1 MKTIQIVIEGVS
13 EAQIQNAI
21 EKNTRGWWLFFEEP
35 SGADFQFMSPFW
47 GFHWDGT
54 AENLKE
60 IILRGARVKDKVKQ
74 HICVFKYNGI
84 NRFAWCSWTKQVY
97 DFDTKKYYQL
107 EGNRMS
113 KKITELIIDIC
124 EDRMLNDIIDSHIEE
139 Y

>member
-1 MKTIQIVIEGVS
+1 MKTMQIVLEGVS
-13 EAQIQNAI
+13 EAQIQNVI

-35 SGADFQFMSPFW
+35 SGADFHFISPFW

-84 NRFAWCSWTKQVY
+84 DRFAWCSWTKQVY

-107 EGNRMS
+107 EGDKMAR
-113 KKITELIIDIC
+113 KITSIINNIMRDP
-124 EDRMLNDIIDSHIEE
+124 DVEE
-139 Y
+139 IY

>member
-1 MKTIQIVIEGVS
+1 MKTIQIVLEGVS

-35 SGADFQFMSPFW
+35 SGADFQFLTPFW

-54 AENLKE
+54 AEKLKE
-60 IILRGARVKDKVKQ
+60 IIFRGARVKGKVKH

-84 NRFAWCSWTKQVY
+84 DRFAWCSWTKQVY

-107 EGNRMS
+107 EGDKMVM
-113 KKITELIIDIC
+113 KITSIINNIMRDPDVEDI
-124 EDRMLNDIIDSHIEE
+124 

>member
-1 MKTIQIVIEGVS
+1 MKPLQIVLEGVS

-35 SGADFQFMSPFW
+35 SGVDFRFMSPFW

-54 AENLKE
+54 AKNLKE

-84 NRFAWCSWTKQVY
+84 DRFAWCSWTKQVY

-107 EGNRMS
+107 EGDKKAM
-113 KKITELIIDIC
+113 KITSTINNIMGDPDI
-124 EDRMLNDIIDSHIEE
+124 EDI

>member
-1 MKTIQIVIEGVS
+1 MKTMQIVLEGVS

-35 SGADFQFMSPFW
+35 SGADFNFITPFW
-47 GFHWDGT
+47 GFHWNGT

-84 NRFAWCSWTKQVY
+84 DRFAWCSWTKQVY

-107 EGNRMS
+107 EGDKMAM
-113 KKITELIIDIC
+113 KITSIINNIMRDP
-124 EDRMLNDIIDSHIEE
+124 DVEE
-139 Y
+139 IY

>member
-1 MKTIQIVIEGVS
+1 MKTMQIVIEGVS

-21 EKNTRGWWLFFEEP
+21 EKNTRGWRLFFEGP

-84 NRFAWCSWTKQVY
+84 DRFAWCSWTKQVY

-107 EGNRMS
+107 EGDKMAM
-113 KKITELIIDIC
+113 KITSIINNIMRDP
-124 EDRMLNDIIDSHIEE
+124 DVEE
-139 Y
+139 IY

>member
-1 MKTIQIVIEGVS
+1 MKTMQIILEGVS

-54 AENLKE
+54 AKNLKE

-84 NRFAWCSWTKQVY
+84 DRFAWCSWTKQVY

-107 EGNRMS
+107 EGDKMAM
-113 KKITELIIDIC
+113 KITSIINNIMRDP
-124 EDRMLNDIIDSHIEE
+124 DVEE
-139 Y
+139 IY

>member
-1 MKTIQIVIEGVS
+1 MKTIQIVLEGVS

-35 SGADFQFMSPFW
+35 SGADFQFMTPFW

-54 AENLKE
+54 AKKLKE

-84 NRFAWCSWTKQVY
+84 DRFAWCSWTKQVY

-107 EGNRMS
+107 EGGKMAM
-113 KKITELIIDIC
+113 KITSIINNIMRDP
-124 EDRMLNDIIDSHIEE
+124 DVEE
-139 Y
+139 IY

>member
-1 MKTIQIVIEGVS
+1 MKTMQIVLEGVS

-35 SGADFQFMSPFW
+35 RSADFQFITPFW

-54 AENLKE
+54 AEKLKE

-84 NRFAWCSWTKQVY
+84 DRFAWCSWTKQVY

-107 EGNRMS
+107 EGDKMAM
-113 KKITELIIDIC
+113 KITSIINNIM
-124 EDRMLNDIIDSHIEE
+124 RDSDVEE
-139 Y
+139 IY

>member
-1 MKTIQIVIEGVS
+1 MKTMQIILEGVS

-35 SGADFQFMSPFW
+35 SGADFQFLTPFW

-54 AENLKE
+54 AEKLKE

-84 NRFAWCSWTKQVY
+84 DRFAWCSWTKQVY

-107 EGNRMS
+107 EGDKMAM
-113 KKITELIIDIC
+113 KITSIINNIMRDP
-124 EDRMLNDIIDSHIEE
+124 DVEE
-139 Y
+139 IY

>member
-1 MKTIQIVIEGVS
+1 MKTMQIVLEGVS

-35 SGADFQFMSPFW
+35 SGADFQFMTPFW

-54 AENLKE
+54 AEKLKE

-84 NRFAWCSWTKQVY
+84 DRFAWCSWTKQVY

-107 EGNRMS
+107 EGDKMAM
-113 KKITELIIDIC
+113 KITSIINNIMRDP
-124 EDRMLNDIIDSHIEE
+124 DVEE
-139 Y
+139 I

>member
-1 MKTIQIVIEGVS
+1 MKTMQIVIEGVS

-21 EKNTRGWWLFFEEP
+21 EKNTRGWRLFFEEP
-35 SGADFQFMSPFW
+35 SGVDFQFMSPFW

-54 AENLKE
+54 ADNLKE

-84 NRFAWCSWTKQVY
+84 DRFAWCSWTKQVY

-107 EGNRMS
+107 EGDKIAM
-113 KKITELIIDIC
+113 KITSIINNIMRDPDVEGI
-124 EDRMLNDIIDSHIEE
+124 

>member
-1 MKTIQIVIEGVS
+1 MKTIQIVLEGVS
-13 EAQIQNAI
+13 EAQIQNVI

-35 SGADFQFMSPFW
+35 SGADFQFMTPFW

-54 AENLKE
+54 AEKLKE

-84 NRFAWCSWTKQVY
+84 DRFAWCSWTKQVY

-107 EGNRMS
+107 EGGKMAM
-113 KKITELIIDIC
+113 KIASIINNIMRDPDVEDI
-124 EDRMLNDIIDSHIEE
+124 

>member
-1 MKTIQIVIEGVS
+1 MKTMQIVIEGIS
-13 EAQIQNAI
+13 EAQIQNTI

-35 SGADFQFMSPFW
+35 SGADFQFISPFW

-84 NRFAWCSWTKQVY
+84 DRFAWCSWTKQVY

-107 EGNRMS
+107 EGDKMAM
-113 KKITELIIDIC
+113 KITSIINNIMRDP
-124 EDRMLNDIIDSHIEE
+124 DVEE
-139 Y
+139 IY